1 MMGWLGSTNKFGFER
16 GTDFPKKVNL
26 GNFGAV
32 AKGSQMA
39 KWPKIDFF
47 KQRSKRVFFVST
59 SAQ

>member
-1 MMGWLGSTNKFGFER
+1 MVWLGSTKKFGFER
-16 GTDFPKKVNL
+16 GTDFSKKVNL
-26 GNFGAV
+26 VNLGAL

-47 KQRSKRVFFVST
+47 KQRPKRVFFVST

>member
-16 GTDFPKKVNL
+16 GTDFFKKL
-26 GNFGAV
+26 NFGDQAP
-32 AKGSQMA
+32 GSETA
-39 KWPKIDFF
+39 DVPKIDFF